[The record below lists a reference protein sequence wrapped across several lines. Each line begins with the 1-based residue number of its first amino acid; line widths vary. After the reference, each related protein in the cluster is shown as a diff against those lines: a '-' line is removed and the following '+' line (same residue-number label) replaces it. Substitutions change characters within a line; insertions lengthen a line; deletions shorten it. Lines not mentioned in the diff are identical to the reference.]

1 MKRIILSALLI
12 LAITSASFATR
23 VIAKGNSFTA
33 QGSFTIEAADQPL
46 VLNNVPLDTY
56 VVIYETGYSF
66 KIAVEKEKKCR
77 KYIIVSD
84 DLSVQYV
91 CNANY
96 FGIEKLD
103 SKYDGSAIATGYDSM
118 NWNSYYHQKV
128 LASGESTNIDCMK
141 LIGAYFPE
149 LLKSKTEA

>member
-1 MKRIILSALLI
+1 MKRIILSALMI

-23 VIAKGNSFTA
+23 VIAKGNSFSP
-33 QGSFTIEAADQPL
+33 QGSFTIETADKPM

-56 VVIYETGYSF
+56 VVIYETGYTLT
-66 KIAVEKEKKCR
+66 IAVEKDKKCKR
-77 KYIIVSD
+77 YITVSD
-84 DLSVQYV
+84 DLSVQYI

-103 SKYDGSAIATGYDSM
+103 SKYDGSAISTGYEKMDWS
-118 NWNSYYHQKV
+118 SYYHQRV
-128 LASGESTNIDCMK
+128 LGSGDNSSIDCMK
-141 LIGAYFPE
+141 LIGAYFPD

>member
-1 MKRIILSALLI
+1 MKRIILTALLI

-23 VIAKGNSFTA
+23 VIAKGNSFTP

-56 VVIYETGYSF
+56 VVTYETGYSLR
-66 KIAVEKEKKCR
+66 IAVEKDKKCWR
-77 KYIIVSD
+77 YITVSD
-84 DLSVQYV
+84 DISVQYV

-103 SKYDGSAIATGYDSM
+103 SKYDGSAIATSYDSM
-118 NWNSYYHQKV
+118 NWNSYYHQRV
-128 LASGESTNIDCMK
+128 LGPGTSDLVDCMK
-141 LIGAYFPE
+141 LIGAYFPD
-149 LLKSKTEA
+149 LLKSKSEA